1 MKLAKIRGVA
11 LCSKSESR
19 AWHLEA
25 LYLSERDERVKK
37 VDGAC
42 FEARIEE
49 NNFLCCRV
57 YELFAIRIR
66 HVRLEKVL
74 ILHEVLV
81 SSIFTF
87 KPTFTVINA
96 LFNIKV
102 WT

>member
-1 MKLAKIRGVA
+1 MNLAKIRGVA

-37 VDGAC
+37 VDRVSL
-42 FEARIEE
+42 EARIEE
-49 NNFLCCRV
+49 NNFLSCRV
-57 YELFAIRIR
+57 YELFAICVR

-87 KPTFTVINA
+87 KPTLTVINA